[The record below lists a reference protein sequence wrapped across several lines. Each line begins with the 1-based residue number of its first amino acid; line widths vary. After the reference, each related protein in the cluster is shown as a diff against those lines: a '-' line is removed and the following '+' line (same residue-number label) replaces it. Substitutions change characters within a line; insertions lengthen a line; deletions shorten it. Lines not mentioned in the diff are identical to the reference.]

1 MPDNLNAETLA
12 LRRQLEELLAQA
24 RLNEEIMRR
33 HQQIDLAFIGASG
46 FRELVECAFDA
57 FTESSEL
64 DVVTLALLDPDYAM
78 RRMLLDL
85 DVALPD
91 YPKLLFLDQPA
102 GFGGLPGSLQK
113 PLLGTWSEQD
123 FGTLFP
129 KLMAR
134 PRSVAILPLLRNGEL
149 IGSLN
154 LGSFRPRRYTAGM
167 ATDFLEHRASV
178 LALCL
183 ENVTN
188 RELLKRMGLTD
199 GLTGV
204 NNRRY
209 IERRLVEEVGRACRQ
224 GLALS
229 CMYID
234 IDHFKQVNDQIGH
247 QAGDDVLREVAARIK
262 IELRLSDALGRF
274 GGEEFLVLLTGT
286 DQPGASTVAERMR
299 KSIARPLRIGSGEEL
314 HVTASIGIACMSR
327 PDPTREHEKLGK
339 ELVAAADRALYV
351 AKQAGRN
358 RVVAV
363 RF

>member
-1 MPDNLNAETLA
+1 
-12 LRRQLEELLAQA
+12 LRSQLQDLLAQA

-46 FRELVECAFDA
+46 FRELIERTFDA

-64 DVVTLALLDPDYAM
+64 DVVTLALLDPDCAI
-78 RRMLLDL
+78 RRMLIDF
-85 DVALPD
+85 DVALSD
-91 YPKLLFLDQPA
+91 YPKMFFLEQPA
-102 GFGGLPGSLQK
+102 GFEGLLDSLQK
-113 PLLGTWSEQD
+113 PVLGAWSERE
-123 FGTLFP
+123 FGSMFP
-129 KLMAR
+129 RSAVR

-178 LALCL
+178 LALCI
-183 ENVTN
+183 ENVIN
-188 RELLKRMGLTD
+188 RELLKHIGLTD

-209 IERRLVEEVGRACRQ
+209 IERRLLEEVGRACRQ

-234 IDHFKQVNDQIGH
+234 IDHFKHVNDRIGH

-274 GGEEFLVLLTGT
+274 GGEEFLVLLTAT
-286 DQPGASTVAERMR
+286 DQLGAATVAERMR
-299 KSIARPLRIGSGEEL
+299 RSIAGPIAIASGKQL
-314 HVTASIGIACMSR
+314 HVTASIGIASMNR
-327 PDPTREHEKLGK
+327 PDSTREHENLAK

-351 AKQAGRN
+351 AKQAGRD